1 MYAVPK
7 PTVPACSLNRCEIG
21 ALRRT
26 PYGMMRG
33 MCREW
38 LDPCLN
44 QNQHDQQMTGTYD
57 WLFRQCARALVSSRQ
72 VARVLERSAATDLED
87 EIIQTLY
94 ASLNEYLSYFIL
106 LPRRKRM
113 LFLSPGSW
121 PTLNLSATFDD
132 KLSHSFKQRNT
143 SLLIEQTLLL
153 PAP

>member
-26 PYGMMRG
+26 PHGMTRG

-44 QNQHDQQMTGTYD
+44 QNQHQQMTGTYD
-57 WLFRQCARALVSSRQ
+57 WLFRQCPRALVSGRQ
-72 VARVLERSAATDLED
+72 VVRVLEMSAATNLED
-87 EIIQTLY
+87 KIIQTLY
-94 ASLNEYLSYFIL
+94 PSLTQYLVYFIL
-106 LPRRKRM
+106 LPKRKRM
-113 LFLSPGSW
+113 LLLSPGSW

-132 KLSHSFKQRNT
+132 KLSHSFKQKNF
-143 SLLIEQTLLL
+143 SLLIEQILLTFM
-153 PAP
+153 